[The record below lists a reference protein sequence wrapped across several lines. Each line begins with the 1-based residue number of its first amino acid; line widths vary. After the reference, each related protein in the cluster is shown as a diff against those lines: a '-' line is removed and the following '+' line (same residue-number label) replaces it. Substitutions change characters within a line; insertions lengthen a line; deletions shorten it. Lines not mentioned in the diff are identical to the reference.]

1 MYTGRPGGKKKK
13 EKRREEKRKLWGERN
28 WLGERRGGVTC
39 KVKLRV
45 PAFWASLPF
54 NLCLLFGTYCG
65 VGGVLSFGGGVKSDG
80 SGRGE
85 AGQAGGIP
93 TRGILQQ
100 ENSELSLMHNLSSW
114 NVISR

>member
-1 MYTGRPGGKKKK
+1 MITPHFRVLMAWDKYGANEIG
-13 EKRREEKRKLWGERN
+13 
-28 WLGERRGGVTC
+28 LGVEGGVTC
-39 KVKLRV
+39 KVKLGV
-45 PAFWASLPF
+45 PAFWTSLPF
-54 NLCLLFGTYCG
+54 NLCLLFGTYGG

-100 ENSELSLMHNLSSW
+100 ENSEPSLMHNLSWW

>member
-13 EKRREEKRKLWGERN
+13 EKRREEKVMGRTKLAWGE
-28 WLGERRGGVTC
+28 EGGVTC

-65 VGGVLSFGGGVKSDG
+65 VGGVLSFGGGASPMGAGV
-80 SGRGE
+80 GRQGRRAGFQQGE
-85 AGQAGGIP
+85 FCNRRTPSFLSCI
-93 TRGILQQ
+93 TCHRG
-100 ENSELSLMHNLSSW
+100 M
-114 NVISR
+114 